1 MTALSSAALPW
12 LRRRCRLPRSPTTLH
27 CCGCCCYATAHR
39 LLQAAVKEAEAS
51 LAATERQLSEAAGKL
66 AASEKEVAALQAAVQ
81 VRGSRW
87 AAERCQNPLAVS
99 AFLFAGTYCTAVI
112 PTSTTAAPPGLTT
125 ATAAHA
131 VTS

>member
-1 MTALSSAALPW
+1 
-12 LRRRCRLPRSPTTLH
+12 
-27 CCGCCCYATAHR
+27 
-39 LLQAAVKEAEAS
+39 VKEAEAS